1 MENNGWKKSL
11 SARFMKLV
19 SLFIEGVRNTHFSRR
34 FLHFFFFLFP
44 SPRPMMQS
52 QVHPEPQISPSL
64 VTATR
69 KNHLITTPPL
79 SPRGPL

>member
-34 FLHFFFFLFP
+34 FLHFFFFSFP
-44 SPRPMMQS
+44 LTKADDAVPSSP
-52 QVHPEPQISPSL
+52 
-64 VTATR
+64 
-69 KNHLITTPPL
+69 
-79 SPRGPL
+79 

>member
-34 FLHFFFFLFP
+34 FLHFFFSFP
-44 SPRPMMQS
+44 LTKADDAVPSS
-52 QVHPEPQISPSL
+52 LWTANIAEPCNSYS
-64 VTATR
+64 
-69 KNHLITTPPL
+69 
-79 SPRGPL
+79 